1 MSYPFVSFIT
11 HRGLGFVKQ
20 RQLKGFHHVNVFHLY
35 ACNILFLISH
45 SVVSDSATPWTATHQ
60 ASLSF
65 TISWS
70 LIKLMSVES
79 VIPSNRLILC
89 CPLLLLPSVFPSIRV
104 FYNESALH
112 SRWPKYLS
120 FNLASV
126 FPMNIQDWY
135 PLRLTGL
142 ISLQPKGLSRV
153 FTNTTIQ
160 NHQFFGAQPSSW

>member
-11 HRGLGFVKQ
+11 HRDLGFVKQ

-153 FTNTTIQ
+153 FTNTIQ
-160 NHQFFGAQPSSW
+160 NHQFFRAQPSSW